1 MVAGKLTNL
10 ERRIENLESSGK
22 GDSRSRNEVC
32 ELTGKV
38 RDLTV
43 ECGSSRERGIIVE
56 REIK

>member
-1 MVAGKLTNL
+1 MAKEIQDL
-10 ERRIENLESSGK
+10 EMKYI
-22 GDSRSRNEVC
+22 C

-43 ECGSSRERGIIVE
+43 ECGSSRGIIVE